1 MTPLLLVASAA
12 ICFVA
17 GGVCMKY
24 ADGLRHAE
32 ATAGFLLLFVLGAA
46 LQSEAMRGEDLAV
59 MYVVG
64 LGLEAALAVSLGL
77 VVFGEPITV
86 TRTCALTLVIGGV
99 ALLRAA

>member
-1 MTPLLLVASAA
+1 
-12 ICFVA
+12 
-17 GGVCMKY
+17 
-24 ADGLRHAE
+24 
-32 ATAGFLLLFVLGAA
+32 
-46 LQSEAMRGEDLAV
+46 MRGEDLAV